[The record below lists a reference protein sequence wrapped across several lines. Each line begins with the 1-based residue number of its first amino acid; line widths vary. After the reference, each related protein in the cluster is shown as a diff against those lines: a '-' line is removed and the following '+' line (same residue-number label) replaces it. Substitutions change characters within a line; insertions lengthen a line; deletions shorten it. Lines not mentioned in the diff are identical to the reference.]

1 MSGMVIK
8 GISSVSEEDLE
19 QINRYTRRRMEAGE
33 VYTFSV
39 ALCDNEVDRDLER
52 FSIPALE
59 KLKELFL
66 GKTGIFDHAPKSEN
80 QAARIFATSLEI
92 DTERKTMA
100 GEPYTR
106 LVAKAYLPRSEK
118 QEPLILEIDSGIKK
132 EVSIG
137 CSVSRRECSVCGAQR
152 GRQSCKHQKGQTY
165 SVHGKEQV
173 CHDVLSEPSDAYE
186 WSFVAVPAQREAGVI
201 KSFFQKKE
209 PCTVEQILKEMGQSD
224 SEFVLSKDGVRQLLD
239 YLAQLDE
246 LAQQGREYRAEI
258 TRQVLKLSRIIQPEI
273 SSDVMKRVT
282 SAMSLADLQAFE
294 EAFTEKAGAMLPIKP
309 QLTGDGMET
318 GKTKP
323 HNQEFQ
329 I

>member
-137 CSVSRRECSVCGAQR
+137 CSVSRRGNVPFAGHSGGGSPASIRRDRPIRCMEKSRFA
-152 GRQSCKHQKGQTY
+152 TMY
-165 SVHGKEQV
+165 SASRRTLMNGPLWRCLPREK
-173 CHDVLSEPSDAYE
+173 
-186 WSFVAVPAQREAGVI
+186 PA
-201 KSFFQKKE
+201 
-209 PCTVEQILKEMGQSD
+209 
-224 SEFVLSKDGVRQLLD
+224 
-239 YLAQLDE
+239 
-246 LAQQGREYRAEI
+246 
-258 TRQVLKLSRIIQPEI
+258 
-273 SSDVMKRVT
+273 
-282 SAMSLADLQAFE
+282 
-294 EAFTEKAGAMLPIKP
+294 
-309 QLTGDGMET
+309 
-318 GKTKP
+318 
-323 HNQEFQ
+323 
-329 I
+329 

>member
-1 MSGMVIK
+1 MNGMVIK

-19 QINRYTRRRMEAGE
+19 RINRYTRRPMEAGE

-80 QAARIFATSLEI
+80 QAARIFDTSLET
-92 DTERKTMA
+92 DLERKTMA

-132 EVSIG
+132 EVSVG
-137 CSVSRRECSVCGAQR
+137 CSVSRRECSICGAQR
-152 GRQSCKHQKGQTY
+152 GRQSCKHQKGKTY

-201 KSFFQKKE
+201 KSFFQEKE
-209 PCTVEQILKEMGQSD
+209 FGTVEQVLKEMRRSD
-224 SEFVLSKDGVRQLLD
+224 TEFVLSKDAARQLLD
-239 YLAQLDE
+239 YLAQLNE
-246 LAQQGREYRAEI
+246 LAQQGKEYRAEV
-258 TRQVLKLSRIIQPEI
+258 TRQVLKLSRLVQPEI
-273 SSDVMKRVT
+273 SSDVMERVAG
-282 SAMSLADLQAFE
+282 AMSLADLRAFQ
-294 EAFTEKAGAMLPIKP
+294 EAFTEKAGAMLPIRP
-309 QLTGDGMET
+309 QLARDGMEA
-318 GKTKP
+318 GNAKS